1 MSPAL
6 CALILRPP
14 QKGKRQN
21 FFLRGFNRVYGA
33 SENGYARIVG
43 GMVRRTAIMGLVY
56 IGMIVL
62 SGWSLMS
69 IPTGFLPIEDQGYA
83 IAAYQLPDAASQE
96 RAREVSKK
104 MNAIIS
110 KTPGSSQRRPGFRI
124 GSPSAVSPPW
134 MKPMHPMPVRFSSFS
149 RIAPNG

>member
-1 MSPAL
+1 
-6 CALILRPP
+6 
-14 QKGKRQN
+14 
-21 FFLRGFNRVYGA
+21 
-33 SENGYARIVG
+33 
-43 GMVRRTAIMGLVY
+43 MVRRTAIMGLVY

-110 KTPGSSQRRPGFRI
+110 KTPG
-124 GSPSAVSPPW
+124 AVSPPW